1 MAPINPP
8 DGWTPTPSSSP
19 YSGGVVTQWG
29 AGVTTS
35 SAQALGA
42 QTSTLLTGA
51 NVSIMSR
58 LVPINRYNTPA
69 TSFNYGRPNLTGV
82 YLYGTATTNSVTV
95 SVTYYNAAMGVI
107 ANISFFTGNM
117 SVLNAWQYYTGHIP
131 VFSSAMWAQFFITT
145 GPTHSGNLYVGGVDL
160 KPTRPTWQLTTT
172 GKTLPTTP
180 AAISWDAIEGGEVGI
195 VGGAA
200 GTTLQIHTAGV
211 YFFSAIVQ
219 VTTYTGPLLG
229 TQVQFTV
236 SIHQN
241 GGAGAIFPAYAPT
254 TNPAFFLN
262 TANQAFTVSGSVL
275 IQNVSN
281 VDGSKL
287 TFLIG
292 ASVAGNV
299 VSAQWSGFLVG

>member
-82 YLYGTATTNSVTV
+82 YLYGTATTNNVTV
-95 SVTYYNAAMGVI
+95 SVTYYNAAMGAL
-107 ANISFFTGNM
+107 ANIAFFTGNM
-117 SVLNAWQYYTGHIP
+117 SVLNAWEYYTKYVP
-131 VFSSAMWAQFFITT
+131 VFSSAAWAQFFITT
-145 GPTHSGNLYVGGVDL
+145 GPTHSGNLYVGGVDF
-160 KPTRPTWQLTTT
+160 KPTRPNWQLSTS
-172 GKTLPTTP
+172 GKTIPTTP
-180 AAISWDAIEGGEVGI
+180 AAISWDAIAGGEVGI

-200 GTTLQIHTAGV
+200 GTTLQVHTSGV
-211 YFFSAIVQ
+211 YFFSAVFK
-219 VTTYTGPLLG
+219 VTTYSPTGLLG
-229 TQVQFTV
+229 ANGSNFTV
-236 SIHQN
+236 SVSQN
-241 GGAGAIFPAYAPT
+241 GSQIFP
-254 TNPAFFLN
+254 
-262 TANQAFTVSGSVL
+262 TAGIGTLLYTVNKVNQSFTISGSAI
-275 IQNVSN
+275 IQNVAN
-281 VDGSKL
+281 IDGSQL
-287 TFLIG
+287 TFVIG
-292 ASVAGNV
+292 ADGTGNV
-299 VSAQWSGFLVG
+299 VNAQWSGFLAS